1 MSKNL
6 SVGIDL
12 GTTYSCVG
20 LYKNGS
26 VEILTNEDGLR
37 TTPSYVSF
45 SAEAEGEE
53 IVVFVGDVAK
63 NAAKNNPA
71 NTIYDVKRLIG
82 RKFSEK
88 VIQNDIKNYMFDVR
102 SDPSDNPV
110 ITIRYPERTMTY
122 TPEQISSIILSKIKS
137 FSEAYTGSPV
147 SNAVITVPAYFN
159 DAQRFSTK
167 MAGELAGLNVMRIIN
182 EPTAAAL
189 AYGLNLEGERTVLVY
204 DLGGGT
210 LDVSI
215 LTICD
220 GIFEVKSTSG
230 DTHLGGEDFNLSL
243 RKYCLMKFFQNKI
256 SSQIIESD
264 KNLLLSYYQVRTL
277 YEVLS
282 RTPNEV
288 LSRTP
293 NEVSSRTPNEVLS
306 RTPNE
311 VLSRTPNEVLSRS
324 PKESPIQS
332 HIELINSYYNTCHN
346 LKLLTTLHAACE
358 DAKKALSYKTNTSIV
373 VEGFFQGDD
382 LVIPIT
388 RELFEKLC
396 ANEFER
402 CTKPV
407 LSALSDANL
416 TPSAITDVVLVGG
429 SSRIPRIH
437 QMLENIFGSKLRT
450 NINPDEAVAYG
461 AAIQANIL
469 SSEADI
475 LTKGTLLIDIC
486 PMSVG
491 IEVAGG
497 IHKVMIPKNTPLPA
511 SQIET
516 FTTFTDMQPSVCI
529 RVFEGE
535 ALTTDKLNLLGT
547 FTLDNLPIRLKG
559 EIHLVV
565 RFEIDVDGIMNISAT
580 EKENGI
586 CKKICINKC

>member
-45 SAEAEGEE
+45 SEEAEAVEAEGEKVE
-53 IVVFVGDVAK
+53 KIFVGDVAK

-102 SDPSDNPV
+102 SDSSDNPV

-137 FSEAYTGSPV
+137 FSEAYTGSPIT
-147 SNAVITVPAYFN
+147 NAVITVPAYFN

-256 SSQIIESD
+256 SSQISESD
-264 KNLLLSYYQVRTL
+264 KNILLRYYQVRTL

-282 RTPNEV
+282 KTPNEV
-288 LSRTP
+288 LSQTP
-293 NEVSSRTPNEVLS
+293 IE
-306 RTPNE
+306 
-311 VLSRTPNEVLSRS
+311 S
-324 PKESPIQS
+324 PIETPIQS
-332 HIELINSYYNTCHN
+332 HIELINSYYNTCRN

-469 SSEADI
+469 SSESDI
-475 LTKGTLLIDIC
+475 GTSGTLLIDIC

-535 ALTTDKLNLLGT
+535 SLTTDKLNLLGT